1 MTALPQSTR
10 RNLSLL
16 KLAEELGNVSKVC
29 VEGRIMGYHRDT
41 FYEIKRAFQVG
52 GVRPPSV
59 LGEFQGKAEPTRGAF
74 NISFMAGS
82 CYERAHADLEILRAA
97 RVLIEQ
103 WR

>member
-59 LGEFQGKAEPTRGAF
+59 LGGFQG
-74 NISFMAGS
+74 
-82 CYERAHADLEILRAA
+82 
-97 RVLIEQ
+97 
-103 WR
+103 